1 MKDTANRSSRRAA
14 LVRSI
19 DELRDRLD
27 RIRHQPAEAP
37 LDPDFSEQAV
47 QREND
52 EVLAQLQAETEKLLL
67 ESERALARLDRG
79 EAEHCSICGAVIAPA
94 RLAAMPYANECL
106 DCASAALAGTHRERD
121 RAAV

>member
-1 MKDTANRSSRRAA
+1 MKGTANRSSRRAV

-27 RIRHQPAEAP
+27 RIRRQPAEAP

-52 EVLAQLQAETEKLLL
+52 EVLAQLQAETEKMLLD
-67 ESERALARLDRG
+67 SERALGRLDRG
-79 EAEHCSICGAVIAPA
+79 EAEHCSQCGAVIAPA

-106 DCASAALAGTHRERD
+106 DCASAALVDAHLTQARI
-121 RAAV
+121 AV